1 MFVSETLKTHLET
14 SSTINLQSLILAEWN
29 MNMPDNIYKLG
40 NYRYRPTGSDVQYRT
55 LPLSFDS
62 LDLGNYYTGATD
74 ADIVIDGGFDN
85 SGVPQL
91 FTSTKEKMKMIYS
104 LEDCTKP
111 FRPRSGINKAS
122 YFNNRYLANSG
133 ALMSQRPRYYMPSRY
148 DEFRYWSSFRTEN
161 NIERGISNIL
171 SNGLN
176 YIEDAVPFVVYKEN
190 VPANRIIVKMQT
202 NVGTADLGTFT
213 TQSGSLPDPLYGTS
227 NKTTP
232 VRWKIQYLKENS
244 WIDAYSFDENSTR
257 DDGSAIIPEDGY
269 VELEYGLKI
278 PDQYALTFFFAET
291 LSSET
296 LLPETSLDGYAYL
309 VIENENER
317 GTFYIWD
324 GANQEYGTYIPEYGW
339 SLGSGVL
346 NRSTKL
352 VKDLTS
358 PDLFI
363 NDANN
368 STTYREFSYIR
379 GIRIVAET
387 MNKFDCTF
395 DLIEL
400 SPRLV
405 VDISDKVIE
414 FNIKKI
420 LSDIGIT
427 SLPVGQLLASTGS
440 LSLFDDDQAFN
451 ENNTSSI
458 VSKYTKKNIKFLFY
472 ESILDVDGDEYSIP
486 IKTLY
491 SEGFPQADVNAA
503 TLSLELRD
511 FFFFLESMP
520 APRLLTTQTSLSYA
534 VSMLLDYIGFSN
546 YVFRRVDDESDPI
559 IPYFFV
565 PPDQNVAEVLNQL
578 AVSTQT
584 AMFFDEYNN
593 FIIMSKDYMMPSL
606 DQRSTDFVL
615 SGSNNQEDS
624 GVIENSTSGNLPNI
638 LSIASQDKKIYNDGK
653 INYTTRYIQRSYW

>member
-1 MFVSETLKTHLET
+1 M
-14 SSTINLQSLILAEWN
+14 
-29 MNMPDNIYKLG
+29 
-40 NYRYRPTGSDVQYRT
+40 
-55 LPLSFDS
+55 
-62 LDLGNYYTGATD
+62 GNYYTGATD
-74 ADIVIDGGFDN
+74 ADTVIDGGFDN

-161 NIERGISNIL
+161 NIERGISNVL
-171 SNGLN
+171 FNGLN

-257 DDGSAIIPEDGY
+257 NDGSAIIPEDGY
-269 VELEYGLKI
+269 VELEYGLNI
-278 PDQYALTFFFAET
+278 PEQYASTFFFAET

-324 GANQEYGTYIPEYGW
+324 GANQEYDIYIPEYGW

-352 VKDLTS
+352 VKDLTN

-400 SPRLV
+400 SPRLI

-451 ENNTSSI
+451 ENNISSI
-458 VSKYTKKNIKFLFY
+458 VSKYIRKNIKFLFY

-511 FFFFLESMP
+511 FFFS
-520 APRLLTTQTSLSYA
+520 
-534 VSMLLDYIGFSN
+534 
-546 YVFRRVDDESDPI
+546 
-559 IPYFFV
+559 
-565 PPDQNVAEVLNQL
+565 LNQC
-578 AVSTQT
+578 Q
-584 AMFFDEYNN
+584 
-593 FIIMSKDYMMPSL
+593 P
-606 DQRSTDFVL
+606 
-615 SGSNNQEDS
+615 
-624 GVIENSTSGNLPNI
+624 
-638 LSIASQDKKIYNDGK
+638 QDCLQHKPL
-653 INYTTRYIQRSYW
+653 